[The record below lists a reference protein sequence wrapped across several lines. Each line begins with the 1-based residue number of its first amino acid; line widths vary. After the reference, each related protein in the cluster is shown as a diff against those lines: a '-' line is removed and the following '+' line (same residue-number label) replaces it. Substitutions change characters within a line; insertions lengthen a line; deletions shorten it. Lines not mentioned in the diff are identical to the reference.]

1 MATKEIKDEAAASG
15 AELLEDI
22 EALCVRYGISR
33 PVFVGMCA
41 ANGWR
46 PGRQMT
52 GKEFKGAVKAYQ
64 QAPMS
69 RGRTKGG
76 MRRVNT

>member
-15 AELLEDI
+15 AEPLEDI
-22 EALCVRYGISR
+22 EVLRGRYGVSR

-52 GKEFKGAVKAYQ
+52 GKEFERAAKEYQ

-69 RGRTKGG
+69 RGGKKGG
-76 MRRVNT
+76 VRRVNT